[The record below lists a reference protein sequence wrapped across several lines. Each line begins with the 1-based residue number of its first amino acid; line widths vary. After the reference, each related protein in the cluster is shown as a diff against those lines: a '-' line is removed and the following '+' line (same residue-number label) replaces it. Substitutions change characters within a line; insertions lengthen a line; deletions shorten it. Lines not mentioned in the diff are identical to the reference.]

1 MKILFDKILKV
12 FRKSEKKAI
21 EKEKKEQEQYNPTG
35 KEPVCMACEN
45 YILDYER
52 SSRLM
57 GKKIHS
63 KCLRRLK
70 KLAMNDQSF
79 INF

>member
-1 MKILFDKILKV
+1 MKILFDKIIKS
-12 FRKSEKKAI
+12 FRKKEKKSI
-21 EKEKKEQEQYNPTG
+21 EKEKFEQKEYNPKG
-35 KEPVCMACEN
+35 NEPICMACEN

-52 SSRLM
+52 SSRLL

-70 KLAMNDQSF
+70 KIAMNDQSF